1 MKKLASK
8 GLLMSALICGNL
20 FIGGTTVF
28 AEEIGDYQLDEMVV
42 TATRTE
48 ESNIKVAS
56 VVSVITADDIKK
68 KNILTITDALK
79 EVAGIYDGRP
89 GGMSDTANGIQMRGF
104 GEADMMA
111 CRLMMVLMAKPIGA

>member
-1 MKKLASK
+1 
-8 GLLMSALICGNL
+8 MSALICGNL

-68 KNILTITDALK
+68 KNILTKTVMLLLQLLQ
-79 EVAGIYDGRP
+79 
-89 GGMSDTANGIQMRGF
+89 TANLRKRPLKLKL
-104 GEADMMA
+104 
-111 CRLMMVLMAKPIGA
+111 RLCTMKFLIKAKSL

>member
-1 MKKLASK
+1 MNNLSRK

-79 EVAGIYDGRP
+79 EVAGIYDGYVRY
-89 GGMSDTANGIQMRGF
+89 SKWYSNAWLWRS
-104 GEADMMA
+104 
-111 CRLMMVLMAKPIGA
+111 

>member
-1 MKKLASK
+1 
-8 GLLMSALICGNL
+8 MSALICGNVFL
-20 FIGGTTVF
+20 GGTTVF

-68 KNILTITDALK
+68 EKYFDHHRRIK
-79 EVAGIYDGRP
+79 
-89 GGMSDTANGIQMRGF
+89 RGSWY
-104 GEADMMA
+104 
-111 CRLMMVLMAKPIGA
+111 L